1 MGNLECGWESSLL
14 LLSIC
19 LTRTGDQ
26 VTLVEGEILNVGLL
40 VWLLK
45 HDFDNLFCGLWG
57 T

>member
-1 MGNLECGWESSLL
+1 MGNLEWGWESSLL

-45 HDFDNLFCGLWG
+45 HNFDNLFSGLWG